1 MVGVNAVLDSIGL
14 HRMPKKNFIPEQA
27 YAELR
32 KRLVSEHR
40 FSQENID
47 AAYRYYVKQ
56 ESLSDIAKERGIS
69 LQGLHGPMK
78 KIWAIYNEGRDLP
91 KDWITLEVTLPPD
104 MASAVVQMERTAL
117 SKLKGG
123 GKF

>member
-1 MVGVNAVLDSIGL
+1 
-14 HRMPKKNFIPEQA
+14 MPKKNFIPEQA
-27 YAELR
+27 YEELR
-32 KRLVSEHR
+32 KRLVAEHR

-56 ESLSDIAKERGIS
+56 DNLADIAKERGIS
-69 LQGLHGPMK
+69 VQGLHGPVK
-78 KIWAIYNEGRDLP
+78 KIWAIYNEGRSLP

-104 MASAVVQMERTAL
+104 MASAVVQMERAAL

-123 GKF
+123 GRF